1 MTSVTGSHLKIA
13 GFPPAACGEREV
25 QTSFVCPQV
34 LQMYLP
40 FCGIAISNAQL
51 FAASRKEYDRS
62 RVRVVQQNAAPHTHT
77 HPPTPVLTPWLGI
90 CQRHLLLPGITEQ
103 GCVDTSSGLATR
115 RPVHGPSLWGTL
127 KKHMSNT
134 DPWWKRTYRDH
145 SSLTEGNE
153 ESSLYAIWV
162 LRACILD

>member
-13 GFPPAACGEREV
+13 GFPPAVCGEREV

-62 RVRVVQQNAAPHTHT
+62 RVRVVQQNAAPPHP
-77 HPPTPVLTPWLGI
+77 HPPTDAGAHTVTGY
-90 CQRHLLLPGITEQ
+90 LPAALI
-103 GCVDTSSGLATR
+103 AA
-115 RPVHGPSLWGTL
+115 
-127 KKHMSNT
+127 
-134 DPWWKRTYRDH
+134 RDH
-145 SSLTEGNE
+145 RAGLRGHLVRTGDTAPGSWSKSLRNP
-153 ESSLYAIWV
+153 
-162 LRACILD
+162 